1 MTYKLSDAQLIM
13 MSTAAQRNDRC
24 LMPSETL
31 KGAALSKLASKFI
44 MLGLVR
50 EAKAKAGMPVWRRD
64 DDGNGFALK
73 LTAAGLKAI
82 AIEDDRGPAGEPCE
96 TLMIEPEQIAAHSAI
111 GSAPTTRESPRAG
124 SKLALVLG
132 FLQRPEGA
140 TVEQLIEAT
149 GWLPHTTRAALT
161 GLRKRGYSVAREGR
175 PDEGS
180 IYRVA
185 CPAAEASPQ
194 IVEVVEVAAPTVKA
208 RRGAKARRAA

>member
-31 KGAALSKLASKFI
+31 KGAALSKLTSKFI
-44 MLGLVR
+44 RLGLVR

-82 AIEDDRGPAGEPCE
+82 AIEGDRGPAGEPCE

-111 GSAPTTRESPRAG
+111 GSAPTTREPPRGQQARLGARFPSAARGRDGRTADRSHGLVATYDASRPHWPAQARLFGG
-124 SKLALVLG
+124 S
-132 FLQRPEGA
+132 
-140 TVEQLIEAT
+140 
-149 GWLPHTTRAALT
+149 
-161 GLRKRGYSVAREGR
+161 
-175 PDEGS
+175 
-180 IYRVA
+180 
-185 CPAAEASPQ
+185 
-194 IVEVVEVAAPTVKA
+194 
-208 RRGAKARRAA
+208 